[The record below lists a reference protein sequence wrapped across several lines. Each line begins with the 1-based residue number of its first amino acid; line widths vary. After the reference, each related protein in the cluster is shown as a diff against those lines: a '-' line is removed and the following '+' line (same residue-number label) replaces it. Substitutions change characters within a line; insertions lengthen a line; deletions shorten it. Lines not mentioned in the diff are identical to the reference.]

1 MPDLSLPFTDI
12 VLASLAA
19 FLAGFVDSI
28 VGGGGLVQVPALFIL
43 FPQFPV
49 PAVIGTNRFASVM
62 GTSVAAVQYARSVP
76 IPWRTVLVAGIGAA
90 VMSFLGAKIS
100 SLLPAST
107 LKPIILVLMASIAL
121 YTYRR
126 KDLGQENVLRYD
138 AAMLLLVSFVIG
150 AATGFYNGFVGPGTG
165 SLLVFG
171 FVSIAGYSFLNA
183 SAMSKVVNVIA
194 DASSLMF
201 FVNGGYVRYEIALP
215 MMVCNMAGSFLGS
228 RMAILRGSGF
238 VRVVFLAIVA
248 ALMLRFG
255 YDVLAVVLK

>member
-1 MPDLSLPFTDI
+1 MPNISLPLTDI
-12 VLASLAA
+12 ALASFAA

-62 GTSVAAVQYARSVP
+62 GTSVAAVQYARSVT
-76 IPWRTVLVAGIGAA
+76 IPWRTVLAAGVGAA

-100 SLLPAST
+100 SLLPAAT

-126 KDLGQENVLRYD
+126 KDLGQENIMRYD
-138 AAMLLLVSFVIG
+138 EALLWVVSFAVG

-171 FVSIAGYSFLNA
+171 FVSIVGYSFLNA
-183 SAMSKVVNVIA
+183 SAISKMVNVIA

-201 FVNGGYVRYEIALP
+201 FVSGGFIRYEIALP

-238 VRVVFLAIVA
+238 VRVVFLVIVA
-248 ALMLRFG
+248 ALILRFG
-255 YDVLAVVLK
+255 YDVLVPMLR